1 MTSTLPTP
9 PIGVSRRRLSS
20 AGQVLLFGGRPD
32 PSWPAEHPIDQK
44 MQFVAFE
51 NLDGRPIGIIFNF
64 PCHNNV
70 GGGNRFS
77 GDMFGRAGE
86 IMRRTFGDHVAT
98 VSLAAPSGDVSW
110 MDPHRGK
117 TVRDDWDAGQA
128 IAEPILAAY
137 AKGKRRQC
145 DKIVMRRAVERMPDR
160 IFEESTFCRDNCR
173 GDSNRP
179 VIRNRYDPEE
189 KAVRARGQTYCAVEI
204 QCIAF
209 GPVAIVTNPAELFS
223 IYGIRIRDASP
234 FEVTI
239 VSSLSNGYCGYVP
252 TPEAFRHRGYE
263 THRTV
268 YTSRLVKDGGDRIE
282 RHSVEQLQR
291 AWHALS
297 PGHKPDK

>member
-1 MTSTLPTP
+1 MTSTLATP

-117 TVRDDWDAGQA
+117 TVRDDWDAGHA

-145 DKIVMRRAVERMPDR
+145 DKIVMRRVVEQMPDR

-263 THRTV
+263 THCTV